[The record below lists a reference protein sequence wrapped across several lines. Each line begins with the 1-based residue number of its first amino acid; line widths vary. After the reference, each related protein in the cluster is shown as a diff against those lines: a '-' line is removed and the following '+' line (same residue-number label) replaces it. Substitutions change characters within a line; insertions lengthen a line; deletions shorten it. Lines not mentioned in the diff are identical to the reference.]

1 MKRLSFYFF
10 LFFIFYFLLVPISK
24 LLIVI
29 GHDRLRIKDYK
40 KKGGSYWI
48 ARKETR
54 IEGGFFNKLY

>member
-1 MKRLSFYFF
+1 
-10 LFFIFYFLLVPISK
+10 LLVPISK